1 MPNDI
6 EKINEGE
13 KQMSCPR
20 CKSQNIQLQ
29 GGLYR
34 CLDCG
39 SEWNMNNAE
48 QPKER
53 SVVIRN
59 STMEFLIFQAQTGA
73 DGIEVMY
80 ADETIWCTQDAIA
93 ALFEK
98 GRSTITEHLQNIFSD
113 GELRKD
119 SVCRKFR
126 RTAADG
132 KNYSTQYYNLD
143 AIISVGYRANSTRA
157 TQFRQWATAVLRQF
171 AIRGYVVDRKRMEN
185 GAFLTID
192 YFDHLLAEIRE
203 IRLSERRF
211 YQKLT
216 DIYATAIDYN
226 RDAPTTRL
234 FFKMIQNKMHYAVHQ
249 HTAAELIM
257 QRADAEKEHMGLTT
271 WENAPNGKIVKTDV
285 LIAKNYLKQIELED
299 MGRIVTAVLEFAES
313 RAKRHIPMTMEDWA
327 KRIDAYL
334 SSDERPLLDNAGSVS
349 HEDAVLHAETEF
361 EKYRIIQ
368 DRLFQSD
375 FDKYL
380 GELPFDDE

>member
-1 MPNDI
+1 MANEI
-6 EKINEGE
+6 EYTNE
-13 KQMSCPR
+13 KQISCPS

-29 GGLYR
+29 DGVYR

-39 SEWNMNNAE
+39 SEWNMATNK
-48 QPKER
+48 PKER

-80 ADETIWCTQDAIA
+80 ANETIWCTQDAIA

-113 GELRKD
+113 GELKKD

-192 YFDHLLAEIRE
+192 YFEHLLAEIRE

-271 WENAPNGKIVKTDV
+271 WENAPDGKIVKTDV
-285 LIAKNYLKQIELED
+285 SIAKNYLKQIELED